1 MSNLYRI
8 EDMRH
13 SAQEEF
19 EKNPETVIAMAKDGS
34 GPVIIEN
41 KDTKEDLIL
50 MSWSDYEKMQE
61 AIYGAE
67 VRDALDA
74 AVKLSANNQCNP
86 TGEDLGDSGED
97 AFLEKEFDFS
107 RVVKNPYV

>member
-13 SAQEEF
+13 LTTEEF
-19 EKNPETVIAMAKDGS
+19 EKRPEAVIAMAKDGS
-34 GPVIIEN
+34 GPIVIEN
-41 KDTKEDLIL
+41 EDTKQNLIL

-61 AIYGAE
+61 AIYGTEA
-67 VRDALDA
+67 RDALDA
-74 AVKLSANNQCNP
+74 AVKRAANNQCNP

-107 RVVKNPYV
+107 RAVKNPYV

>member
-34 GPVIIEN
+34 GPIFIEN
-41 KDTKEDLIL
+41 KDKKQNLIL
-50 MSWSDYEKMQE
+50 MSWDEYLKMQE
-61 AIYGAE
+61 AVYGTEA
-67 VRDALDA
+67 RDALDA
-74 AVKLSANNQCNP
+74 AVKRSANSPCNP